1 MVKRI
6 GASELGQCLSVIRH
20 GFATVA
26 EEFGLTEQNAPTN
39 GAFMK
44 MDRLQKDFANGDLMF
59 GYVLDGKIVGFVQL
73 AKKSASVFTLEK
85 LAVLPEHRHNGYGE
99 RLIES
104 AKSAVQS
111 LGGNKIMI
119 GIIEENIRLKEWYAA
134 HGFVHTGT
142 KKFDHL
148 PFTVGF
154 MESRV

>member
-1 MVKRI
+1 MPV
-6 GASELGQCLSVIRH
+6 RH
-20 GFATVA
+20 TARFATVA

-99 RLIES
+99 RLIE
-104 AKSAVQS
+104 
-111 LGGNKIMI
+111 
-119 GIIEENIRLKEWYAA
+119 IRKERGSIPWRQQNHDWHY
-134 HGFVHTGT
+134 
-142 KKFDHL
+142 
-148 PFTVGF
+148 
-154 MESRV
+154 